1 MKSFEERKNN
11 IEQFVLSEFYVPM
24 KEKELAI
31 MLQVSSGD
39 RPEFKRAL
47 EELLSE
53 NRLQITKRGRYI
65 KPEQKVLTGT
75 FISNAK
81 GFGFV
86 EVEGLTEDYYIPENK
101 VNGAFHQDTVSI
113 RLLPGQ
119 RGKRQ
124 EAEVVSI
131 VCRSL
136 ETVIGT
142 YQKSKNFGFVIPDN
156 TKIAQDIFIAKEQM
170 TEIGRASCRERV

>member
-65 KPEQKVLTGT
+65 KP
-75 FISNAK
+75 
-81 GFGFV
+81 
-86 EVEGLTEDYYIPENK
+86 
-101 VNGAFHQDTVSI
+101 
-113 RLLPGQ
+113 
-119 RGKRQ
+119 
-124 EAEVVSI
+124 
-131 VCRSL
+131 
-136 ETVIGT
+136 
-142 YQKSKNFGFVIPDN
+142 
-156 TKIAQDIFIAKEQM
+156 
-170 TEIGRASCRERV
+170 